1 MSNSKL
7 HKDIGRWK
15 NTNINI
21 NIRLRKF
28 FNRSN
33 FDFSELKE
41 REIGIKEKIAENE
54 TKNQIIEI
62 E

>member
-1 MSNSKL
+1 MSNSRL

-15 NTNINI
+15 NTNIKI

-33 FDFSELKE
+33 FDFSKLKE

-54 TKNQIIEI
+54 MKNQIIEI

>member
-54 TKNQIIEI
+54 MKNQIIEI

>member
-7 HKDIGRWK
+7 HKDIGLWK

-54 TKNQIIEI
+54 MKNQIIEI